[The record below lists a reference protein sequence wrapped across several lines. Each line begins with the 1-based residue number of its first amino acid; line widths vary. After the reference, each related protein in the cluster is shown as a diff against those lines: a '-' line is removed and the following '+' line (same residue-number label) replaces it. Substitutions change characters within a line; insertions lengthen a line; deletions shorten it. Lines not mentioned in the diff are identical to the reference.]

1 MRLMSSRSP
10 WIWAHPE
17 WPHLRYDPA
26 ALAPAL
32 ARAHSLH
39 GQMLGRAQAIGLN
52 ETHPVALAALSDEMM
67 ATAAIEGERL
77 ALEVVRSSVMRRL
90 GLPGPSPSD
99 RHVEGLLDVI
109 SDAWSGFDQALDTDR
124 LCRWQ
129 AALFPG
135 GISGLRRIAVGR
147 YREHPDPMQIVSGP
161 PGREQ
166 VHYEAP
172 PSGDVPEQMLHFLQW
187 FNQTVPEPRPEP
199 REWPLGDGLARA
211 AMAHLW
217 FESIH
222 PFEDGN
228 GRIGRAIV
236 DLALAQHGPRQ
247 VRLHS
252 LSRQLLKSRAAYY
265 DALNRAQRSSCD
277 VTDWVHWFVTQCA
290 DAYLSAVRI
299 IDQAIEKRRFWE
311 QHPSHTLPDRQRK
324 VLQRLLDDGDGG
336 FLGGLNADKYM
347 KMTGVSKATATRDL
361 SQMVLAGQLR
371 SHGQGKAIRYYIRVP
386 GWTHG
391 LASDPAPTAPTA
403 PPEPLSPE
411 AP

>member
-1 MRLMSSRSP
+1 MSSRSP

-90 GLPGPSPSD
+90 GLPGPSLSD
-99 RHVEGLLDVI
+99 RQVEGLLDVI

-172 PSGDVPEQMLHFLQW
+172 PSGDVPEQMLQFLQW
-187 FNQTVPEPRPEP
+187 FNQTVPDPRPEP

-236 DLALAQHGPRQ
+236 DLAMAQHGPRQ

-265 DALNRAQRSSCD
+265 DALNRAQRGSCD

-299 IDQAIEKRRFWE
+299 IDQALEKRRFWE

-403 PPEPLSPE
+403 PTAPPEPLSPE